1 MAPGTMREVTAHK
14 TPWIVGR
21 KTANKIL
28 VGNLD
33 HSVVTLDI
41 FEDKEFYRA

>member
-14 TPWIVGR
+14 TLWIVGR
-21 KTANKIL
+21 KTAYKTL
-28 VGNLD
+28 AGNLD

-41 FEDKEFYRA
+41 FQDEEFYRA